1 MKKHCFTLVEI
12 VMVVALIAVL
22 TGIAIGG
29 YSYAMGSARESATR
43 SILKQLEL
51 ALENGK
57 TKHGFY
63 PASSQMPSSDSPPDL
78 TPDSPRHIQLL
89 GANGAD
95 ITDASL
101 AAAWGDLP
109 APYIK
114 DFRKTL
120 DMESLREY
128 IDENGYICDAW
139 GSPIIYTA
147 PDDTNRKAF
156 TILSCGPDGQTGGSN
171 SDDDITN

>member
-43 SILKQLEL
+43 SIIKQLEL

-63 PASSQMPSSDSPPDL
+63 PSSSGMSN
-78 TPDSPRHIQLL
+78 RIQLTGSH
-89 GANGAD
+89 GAE
-95 ITDASL
+95 ITDANL
-101 AAAWGDLP
+101 VTAWGNIP
-109 APYIK
+109 GNYIK

-120 DMESLREY
+120 DFESLREY
-128 IDENGYICDAW
+128 INDDGVVCDAW
-139 GSPIIYTA
+139 GTPLVYTA
-147 PDDTNRKAF
+147 PDTANRKAF
-156 TILSCGPDGQTGGSN
+156 TITSYGPDGAVGG
-171 SDDDITN
+171 DDNITN